1 MHQHFVGANILS
13 APIFCWCQ
21 YFVDATILLMQKY
34 CRRKNFV
41 GANIL
46 SPTTFVA
53 ANILLA
59 VPIFC
64 QRQYFVRKVWE
75 KSADVFSARP

>member
-46 SPTTFVA
+46 STPTFCQLEYFVD
-53 ANILLA
+53 ANIL
-59 VPIFC
+59 
-64 QRQYFVRKVWE
+64 
-75 KSADVFSARP
+75 SM